1 MHRGIKYALA
11 FVSGAAA
18 GAVVAW
24 QVLKKKYEERTKQ
37 EVDSFI
43 EYWTEKEKAD
53 KKTDEK
59 EETSQL
65 QEDLAE
71 YAYLVEEYAEGG
83 SENMT
88 KPVVID
94 PEEFGAIEDYEII
107 SLVYYNDE
115 VLVDSHDVPVEDIDD
130 KVGADFASYFGKYED
145 DAVHVRN
152 DRLKHYYEI
161 LADEQN
167 YADVANPVGDE

>member
-1 MHRGIKYALA
+1 MHRGITYAIA
-11 FVSGAAA
+11 FITGAAA

-24 QVLKKKYEERTKQ
+24 QVTKKKYEERTKQ

-43 EYWTEKEKAD
+43 EYWTEKNKAD
-53 KKTDEK
+53 KKEAKEAEK
-59 EETSQL
+59 SQL

-71 YAYLVEEYAEGG
+71 YAYLVEEYTEGG
-83 SENMT
+83 SENMA

-115 VLVDSHDVPVEDIDD
+115 VLVDSHDVPVDDIDD
-130 KVGADFASYFGKYED
+130 KVGADFAKYFGKYED

-167 YADVANPVGDE
+167 YADVANLTEDE